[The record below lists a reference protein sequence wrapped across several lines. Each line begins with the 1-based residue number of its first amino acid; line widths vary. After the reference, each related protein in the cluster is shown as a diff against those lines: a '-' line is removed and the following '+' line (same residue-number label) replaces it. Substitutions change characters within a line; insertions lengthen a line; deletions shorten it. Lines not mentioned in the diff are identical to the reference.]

1 MVRRPPSSSIPDA
14 PGVYLFTD
22 GDGRV
27 LYVGKAKSLRKRT
40 ASYFARDL
48 GPRTRLMVA
57 AAEDLDWIVTDNE
70 VGALMLEFSLVQKH
84 QPRFNIRLRDDK
96 SFPYLA
102 ITRNQEWPRVLVMRG
117 KRRKGVQY
125 FGPYAHAYAIRQTRD
140 LLLRTFPIRSC
151 TDQKF
156 RSHEALGRPC
166 LLFHIERCSGP
177 CVGEVERVTY
187 EQHLDGFAGFL
198 EGNGDEVIAE
208 LEGDMRE
215 AAADLEYEHA
225 ARVRDQLTAVR
236 KAMARQELVTQRKDS
251 FDLIAIEEDDL
262 EAALVV
268 LTIKRGRVT
277 GTRSMVIDKVE
288 DVTTAELFGIMIG
301 QLYGKDTPPREVLV
315 QEMPDNPELWTKWLV
330 AQREGPVT
338 IRVPQRG
345 AKRRLMETAQ
355 ANAAEEFG
363 RHRLKRST
371 DHNSR
376 ARALRSLE
384 EELGMPHSPL
394 RIEAYDI
401 STIQGRDTVGS
412 MVVFEDAMPKKSE
425 YRRFRIKRVS
435 GQDDFAAMEEM
446 LDRRFAAYV
455 ADQKVP
461 IDERGKFSYPP
472 SLIVIDGGLGQL
484 GRAVKVLAKYDLDI
498 PVVGLAKRLEEVYK
512 PGSNDPIVI
521 QRGEE
526 ALYLLQRV
534 RDEAHR
540 FAVAYHRTLRGKR
553 MVDSILDS
561 VPGIGAG
568 RKKKLLRTFGS
579 LKKLRAAELTELAEV
594 VPDSVAVALYEALQ
608 SSPDSSQRSSR
619 AATAR

>member
-14 PGVYLFTD
+14 PGVYLFKD

-40 ASYFARDL
+40 ANYFARDL
-48 GPRTRLMVA
+48 GPRTRLMVE
-57 AAEDLDWIVTDNE
+57 AAEDLDWLVTDNE
-70 VGALMLEFSLVQKH
+70 VAALMLEFSLVQKH

-177 CVGEVERVTY
+177 CVGEVDRDTY

-198 EGNGDEVIAE
+198 EGNGDEAIDE
-208 LEGDMRE
+208 LEAEMD
-215 AAADLEYEHA
+215 AAAEVLEYEKA

-251 FDLIAIEEDDL
+251 FDLVAIEEDDL

-268 LTIKRGRVT
+268 LSIKRGRVT

-288 DVTTAELFGIMIG
+288 DVSTSQLIGILIG
-301 QLYGKDTPPREVLV
+301 QLYGKDEPPREVLV
-315 QEMPDNPELWTKWLV
+315 QEMPDNAQLWQEWLV
-330 AQREGPVT
+330 EVRGGPVT

-345 AKRRLMETAQ
+345 AKRRLLETAQ

-371 DHNSR
+371 DHNAR
-376 ARALRSLE
+376 ARALRSLQ
-384 EELGMPHSPL
+384 EELELDQSPL

-401 STIQGRDTVGS
+401 STIQGLDTVGS

-425 YRRFRIKRVS
+425 YRRFKIKRVS

-455 ADQKVP
+455 GDRERPVE
-461 IDERGKFSYPP
+461 ERGKFSYPP
-472 SLIVIDGGLGQL
+472 SLVVIDGGLGQL
-484 GRAVKVLAKYDLDI
+484 GRAVKVLAKYELDI
-498 PVVGLAKRLEEVYK
+498 PVIGLAKRLEEVYR
-512 PGSNDPIVI
+512 PGTSEPLVVP
-521 QRGEE
+521 RGEE

-561 VPGIGAG
+561 VPGVGPG
-568 RKKKLLRTFGS
+568 RKKKLLRKFGS
-579 LKKLRAAELTELAEV
+579 LKKLRAAELTELADV
-594 VPDSVAVALYEALQ
+594 VPSGVAVDLYEVLQ
-608 SSPDSSQRSSR
+608 SGPNGSR
-619 AATAR
+619 PPSDQ